1 MAINVEQIMEMK
13 KELEAIKKELEI
25 EKLKEENEK
34 LKKEN
39 GEMREV
45 LCCYG
50 WREEEKPKVLLCFDP
65 TWSDFEGNKLT
76 AWKEYVESYDW
87 AEELQIRQE
96 EFEEEYESE
105 EEEEDEESDED

>member
-39 GEMREV
+39 GEMRALLFKVAVE
-45 LCCYG
+45 LNF
-50 WREEEKPKVLLCFDP
+50 EEFKKVR
-65 TWSDFEGNKLT
+65 
-76 AWKEYVESYDW
+76 KEYVESYDW
-87 AEELQIRQE
+87 VGDLQ
-96 EFEEEYESE
+96 
-105 EEEEDEESDED
+105 SDED